1 MKTAIVDDRREDRE
15 RLAQILQAYAAEK
28 ELPLQL
34 SFFESG
40 EALTVSCF
48 AGQYDLIFLDVFMGS
63 GMTGVQTAECIRNAD
78 AEVKLIFLTESR
90 EHQSEAIHWHVFDYL
105 NKDQMELQVPG
116 MLDRALKKPMAKD
129 EKQLSFILDK
139 TSVSLPYDQLLYLT
153 SDRNYLIIHDLTLH
167 IYRTRMTFTRIWQE
181 LQRDP
186 RFLPVLRG
194 VIINMDYLMDLSAG
208 VCTLRGNVRL
218 PVNIRKT
225 ASLEQA
231 WTSYTFA
238 KIHRQAE
245 EEDKH
250 AP

>member
-1 MKTAIVDDRREDRE
+1 
-15 RLAQILQAYAAEK
+15 
-28 ELPLQL
+28 
-34 SFFESG
+34 
-40 EALTVSCF
+40 
-48 AGQYDLIFLDVFMGS
+48 
-63 GMTGVQTAECIRNAD
+63 
-78 AEVKLIFLTESR
+78 
-90 EHQSEAIHWHVFDYL
+90 
-105 NKDQMELQVPG
+105 
-116 MLDRALKKPMAKD
+116 
-129 EKQLSFILDK
+129 
-139 TSVSLPYDQLLYLT
+139 
-153 SDRNYLIIHDLTLH
+153 
-167 IYRTRMTFTRIWQE
+167 MTFTRIWQE